1 MENGK
6 ENIWKKNKQISKQN
20 NHNNNKKKKKKRSEL
35 NKVSN
40 AHVLWGATF
49 LYHYTN
55 EGDNIR
61 GKKSV

>member
-1 MENGK
+1 MEK
-6 ENIWKKNKQISKQN
+6 KIYEKKNKQISKQN

-55 EGDNIR
+55 EDDNIR
-61 GKKSV
+61 GKTSV